1 MAIYASLK
9 IQNEKITFNKLNS
22 TQKIFVSFQWA
33 LILMALIVYPVA
45 CFIKLK
51 RSFKMIRQDNFQNH
65 YGFLVKNLSFRKKGV
80 VFVYMLFLMYRLIFS
95 MLPLIL

>member
-1 MAIYASLK
+1 MRSITVSYLKFAIFVSLK

-22 TQKIFVSFQWA
+22 NQKTVVSFEWA

-51 RSFKMIRQDNFQNH
+51 RSFKMLKQDNF
-65 YGFLVKNLSFRKKGV
+65 
-80 VFVYMLFLMYRLIFS
+80 
-95 MLPLIL
+95 